1 MVIMNSQR
9 GSFTLRMK
17 LGLMAIFLV
26 LIPFLV
32 ISITYSKTVREVIR
46 NTYTN
51 TAIQSVNETSEN
63 LSFVLNDV
71 EEFSSVII
79 SNNELLTMLRNK
91 EQYSRDDF
99 LNVMRTFLTSRDDIK
114 ALDMVIGNQVYSIGA
129 KKKAVITTEGHVP
142 EKGNGKPNWIQTRNY
157 TIEILSGE
165 FHKYYFSLSRRIID
179 YNTLEDY
186 GYMTIYLEESN
197 IEEIYANLLED
208 NVGETFVIARDG
220 TMISHSDKKKIGS
233 TIRHNPY
240 ADEIIDS
247 SVTSGYLQYKR
258 GVDIMAI
265 YSTLK
270 TNDWKVVH
278 IIPTNY
284 LYQELN
290 QLQKNL
296 LLGGVVYAIAIIIFI
311 MFFSFRY
318 TEPMMKMMR
327 TMKLVERG
335 DFSVRTE
342 IMSRDEV
349 GQLGESL
356 NNMIGEMEFL
366 IDRLIKEEQY
376 KREVELEALHAQIN
390 PHFLYNTL
398 NTIKWM
404 AKIQGN
410 VSVSKAITALVK
422 LLRTS
427 TNLGR
432 DMITLGE
439 EIEYVKN
446 YMLIQRLRFND
457 SVKIN
462 YQLQEGIDNYLIPK
476 LILQP
481 IVENAIIYG
490 AVENEQDITITI
502 KAEAIESDLV
512 ISIEDDGPGIEDDV
526 LKQIFKTNNDRHR
539 FSKVGLNNVN
549 QRIKLYCGSD
559 YHLEIKTLIGQG
571 TTVIVRIPMLS

>member
-1 MVIMNSQR
+1 MMLIDQR
-9 GSFTLRMK
+9 RRFTLRMK

-26 LIPFLV
+26 IIPFLV
-32 ISITYSKTVREVIR
+32 IAITYSKTVREVIR
-46 NTYTN
+46 DTYTN
-51 TAIQSVNETSEN
+51 TAIQSVNETGEN
-63 LSFVLNDV
+63 ISFILNDV

-79 SNNELLTMLRNK
+79 SNNELLSMLRNK
-91 EQYSRDDF
+91 EMYRRDDF
-99 LNVMRTFLTSRDDIK
+99 LNVMRTFITSRDDIK
-114 ALDMVIGNQVYSIGA
+114 AIDMVIGNQVYSIGA
-129 KKKAVITTEGHVP
+129 KKKALINSDNNIPIE
-142 EKGNGKPNWIQTRNY
+142 GNGKPQWIRTKNY

-186 GYMTIYLEESN
+186 GYLTIYLEESN
-197 IEEIYANLLED
+197 IEKIYSNLIED
-208 NVGETFVIARDG
+208 TIGETFVVSQDG
-220 TMISHSDKKKIGS
+220 TIISHFDKKKIGS
-233 TIRHNPY
+233 TIRYNPY
-240 ADEIIDS
+240 AKEI
-247 SVTSGYLQYKR
+247 VNGAQKNGYFQYKR

-265 YSTLK
+265 YSSLS
-270 TNDWKVVH
+270 TNGWKVVH

-290 QLQKNL
+290 QLQRNL
-296 LLGGVVYAIAIIIFI
+296 LLGGIIYVVAIIMFL

-366 IDRLIKEEQY
+366 IDRLIKEERY
-376 KREVELEALHAQIN
+376 KREIELEALHAQIN

-432 DMITLGE
+432 DLITINE

-446 YMLIQRLRFND
+446 YMVIQRLRFND

-462 YQLQEGIDNYLIPK
+462 YQLHEEVGDFLIPK

-502 KAEAIESDLV
+502 KAEIIGSDIAISV
-512 ISIEDDGPGIEDDV
+512 EDDGPGIEADI
-526 LKQIFKTNNDRHR
+526 LEQIFKTKNNRHR

-549 QRIKLYCGSD
+549 QRIKLYCGNQ
-559 YHLEIKTLIGQG
+559 YQLEIKTVVGIG
-571 TTVIVRIPMLS
+571 TTVIVRVPKLS